1 MIKVYIND
9 EEVLCDKNIVIKK
22 EMLNTSSTILNNVY
36 PKSWETTH
44 DYTTNYYYPLD
55 YSNCKITDIRDIP
68 AEEGQTIEGT
78 NFNIDVDLSK
88 EYSFDDFKGNTTQN
102 GTPTPDNPVNV
113 NVVTGEQ
120 EIEVTNGTETQTYK
134 INLGKNL
141 FDKNNANVISG
152 YFRDSANQLVIN
164 SNSENKV
171 VIFEG
176 EPNTTYTIT
185 KTLSNRFRIGIY
197 DTMLSDDGTYT
208 FSNPIIRD
216 DSATTLS
223 ITTTDTN
230 YYIYIHIF
238 ETGNLQATLDTIR
251 IIDNSQMIELCKIG
265 DYQDR
270 IYKDN
275 GKWYKYRAIY
285 KMQLDGSQ
293 GTESW
298 NSWGVARR
306 KNGLIRFRRQN
317 WLYNISFGVISTHFI
332 GSNLSGTDDASMDNN
347 TIYAYNKGLSIVLN
361 ESEYPTVDNLLA
373 MLEEKKPIVYYVLE
387 TPTTTEITDT
397 ELINQLE
404 SIELIEGI
412 NNISSNGNLP
422 IIMNLHYNY
431 VTHRIDTTLLFSG
444 IVKNTGNIS
453 LNPREPHY
461 TSIEV
466 LGYETFLSESDTLD
480 FVIADKTIQEAIEMV
495 IEAVSSYGITLGSVN
510 IKNPNDIIG
519 AYSCED
525 KTAYDVLQYLA
536 EISEAR
542 WKTTIVDE
550 DTIQVDFYD
559 PDLESSSATIE
570 YTQRYFAN
578 NNIIDMEYNYGTR
591 DYRNKQVINSNAVYA
606 DILTTET
613 IYSDGYNTSYNL
625 ENRVGTISSVTIN
638 GVTATFVTRE
648 EYDAGYSGDL
658 IYEYGSNTIT
668 LETLQSAATPI
679 VINYTAI
686 VKGRETVTNDTEISR
701 INSQLNVNG
710 IISRYEDRDDIT
722 SSDELLKIA
731 NTYMKYK
738 GATEIT
744 LTIQNRD
751 KDLFDIG
758 QVVTF
763 DNAPLEKL
771 QTTYIVKAKEIDY
784 IVTANCLFY
793 TYTLTS
799 NFNSENAINYF
810 DNQRNKRNGNIA
822 TGSFIDRNID
832 LFSSANIIWQNA
844 SLEEVEVV
852 GDNRLNS
859 TLNSPFVV

>member
-36 PKSWETTH
+36 PKNWETTH

-55 YSNCKITDIRDIP
+55 WGQCKIY
-68 AEEGQTIEGT
+68 
-78 NFNIDVDLSK
+78 N
-88 EYSFDDFKGNTTQN
+88 
-102 GTPTPDNPVNV
+102 DN
-113 NVVTGEQ
+113 
-120 EIEVTNGTETQTYK
+120 
-134 INLGKNL
+134 
-141 FDKNNANVISG
+141 
-152 YFRDSANQLVIN
+152 
-164 SNSENKV
+164 
-171 VIFEG
+171 
-176 EPNTTYTIT
+176 
-185 KTLSNRFRIGIY
+185 
-197 DTMLSDDGTYT
+197 
-208 FSNPIIRD
+208 
-216 DSATTLS
+216 
-223 ITTTDTN
+223 
-230 YYIYIHIF
+230 
-238 ETGNLQATLDTIR
+238 
-251 IIDNSQMIELCKIG
+251 
-265 DYQDR
+265 
-270 IYKDN
+270 
-275 GKWYKYRAIY
+275 
-285 KMQLDGSQ
+285 
-293 GTESW
+293 
-298 NSWGVARR
+298 
-306 KNGLIRFRRQN
+306 
-317 WLYNISFGVISTHFI
+317 
-332 GSNLSGTDDASMDNN
+332 
-347 TIYAYNKGLSIVLN
+347 
-361 ESEYPTVDNLLA
+361 
-373 MLEEKKPIVYYVLE
+373 
-387 TPTTTEITDT
+387 
-397 ELINQLE
+397 
-404 SIELIEGI
+404 
-412 NNISSNGNLP
+412 
-422 IIMNLHYNY
+422 
-431 VTHRIDTTLLFSG
+431 TLLFSG

-461 TSIEV
+461 SSIEV

-495 IEAVSSYGITLGSVN
+495 IEAVSSYGITLGNVN

-559 PDLESSSATIE
+559 PDLENSSATIE
-570 YTQRYFAN
+570 YTQQYFED
-578 NNIIDMEYNYGTR
+578 NNIIDMEYNFGTR

-625 ENRVGTISSVTIN
+625 ENRIGTISSVTIN
-638 GVTATFVTRE
+638 GVEATFVTKE

-686 VKGRETVTNDTEISR
+686 VKGREITTNDSEVIR

-722 SSDELLKIA
+722 SSEELLQIA

-744 LTIQNRD
+744 LTIQNKD
-751 KDLFDIG
+751 IDLFNIG
-758 QVVTF
+758 DLVDFQ
-763 DNAPLEKL
+763 NAPLEEL
-771 QTTYIVKAKEIDY
+771 ETTYIVKAKEIEY
-784 IVTANCLFY
+784 IATTNDLFY
-793 TYTLTS
+793 KYELV
-799 NFNSENAINYF
+799 NNYNYENAVNYF

-832 LFSSANIIWQNA
+832 LFSNGNIIWQNA
-844 SLEEVEVV
+844 SIEEIAIV
-852 GDNRLNS
+852 GDNGLNFE
-859 TLNSPFVV
+859 LNGPFIV

>member
-1 MIKVYIND
+1 MIKVYINN

-36 PKSWETTH
+36 PKYWETTH
-44 DYTTNYYYPLD
+44 DYISNYYYPLD
-55 YSNCKITDIRDIP
+55 WGQCKIY
-68 AEEGQTIEGT
+68 
-78 NFNIDVDLSK
+78 N
-88 EYSFDDFKGNTTQN
+88 
-102 GTPTPDNPVNV
+102 
-113 NVVTGEQ
+113 
-120 EIEVTNGTETQTYK
+120 
-134 INLGKNL
+134 
-141 FDKNNANVISG
+141 
-152 YFRDSANQLVIN
+152 
-164 SNSENKV
+164 
-171 VIFEG
+171 
-176 EPNTTYTIT
+176 
-185 KTLSNRFRIGIY
+185 
-197 DTMLSDDGTYT
+197 
-208 FSNPIIRD
+208 
-216 DSATTLS
+216 
-223 ITTTDTN
+223 
-230 YYIYIHIF
+230 
-238 ETGNLQATLDTIR
+238 
-251 IIDNSQMIELCKIG
+251 DNS
-265 DYQDR
+265 
-270 IYKDN
+270 
-275 GKWYKYRAIY
+275 
-285 KMQLDGSQ
+285 
-293 GTESW
+293 
-298 NSWGVARR
+298 
-306 KNGLIRFRRQN
+306 
-317 WLYNISFGVISTHFI
+317 
-332 GSNLSGTDDASMDNN
+332 
-347 TIYAYNKGLSIVLN
+347 
-361 ESEYPTVDNLLA
+361 
-373 MLEEKKPIVYYVLE
+373 
-387 TPTTTEITDT
+387 
-397 ELINQLE
+397 
-404 SIELIEGI
+404 
-412 NNISSNGNLP
+412 
-422 IIMNLHYNY
+422 
-431 VTHRIDTTLLFSG
+431 LLFSG
-444 IVKNTGNIS
+444 VVKNTGNIS

-461 TSIEV
+461 SSIEV

-495 IEAVSSYGITLGSVN
+495 IEAVSSYGITLGNVN

-570 YTQRYFAN
+570 YTQRYFAS

-638 GVTATFVTRE
+638 GVEATYVTRE

-763 DNAPLEKL
+763 DNAPLEEL

-832 LFSSANIIWQNA
+832 MFSSANIIWQNA

>member
-1 MIKVYIND
+1 MIKVYINN

-44 DYTTNYYYPLD
+44 DYISNYYYPLD
-55 YSNCKITDIRDIP
+55 WGQCKIY
-68 AEEGQTIEGT
+68 
-78 NFNIDVDLSK
+78 N
-88 EYSFDDFKGNTTQN
+88 
-102 GTPTPDNPVNV
+102 
-113 NVVTGEQ
+113 
-120 EIEVTNGTETQTYK
+120 
-134 INLGKNL
+134 
-141 FDKNNANVISG
+141 
-152 YFRDSANQLVIN
+152 DS
-164 SNSENKV
+164 
-171 VIFEG
+171 
-176 EPNTTYTIT
+176 
-185 KTLSNRFRIGIY
+185 
-197 DTMLSDDGTYT
+197 
-208 FSNPIIRD
+208 
-216 DSATTLS
+216 
-223 ITTTDTN
+223 
-230 YYIYIHIF
+230 
-238 ETGNLQATLDTIR
+238 
-251 IIDNSQMIELCKIG
+251 
-265 DYQDR
+265 
-270 IYKDN
+270 
-275 GKWYKYRAIY
+275 
-285 KMQLDGSQ
+285 
-293 GTESW
+293 
-298 NSWGVARR
+298 
-306 KNGLIRFRRQN
+306 
-317 WLYNISFGVISTHFI
+317 
-332 GSNLSGTDDASMDNN
+332 
-347 TIYAYNKGLSIVLN
+347 
-361 ESEYPTVDNLLA
+361 
-373 MLEEKKPIVYYVLE
+373 
-387 TPTTTEITDT
+387 
-397 ELINQLE
+397 
-404 SIELIEGI
+404 
-412 NNISSNGNLP
+412 
-422 IIMNLHYNY
+422 
-431 VTHRIDTTLLFSG
+431 TLLFSG
-444 IVKNTGNIS
+444 VVKNTGNIS

-461 TSIEV
+461 SSIEV

-495 IEAVSSYGITLGSVN
+495 IEAVSSYGITLGNVN

-559 PDLESSSATIE
+559 PDLESTSATIE
-570 YTQRYFAN
+570 YTQQYFED
-578 NNIIDMEYNYGTR
+578 NNIIDMEYNFGTR

-613 IYSDGYNTSYNL
+613 IYCDGYNTSYNL
-625 ENRVGTISSVTIN
+625 ENRIGTISSVTIN
-638 GVTATFVTRE
+638 GVGATFVTKE

-686 VKGRETVTNDTEISR
+686 VKGREITTNDSEVIR

-722 SSDELLKIA
+722 SSDELLQIA

-763 DNAPLEKL
+763 DNAPLEEL

-832 LFSSANIIWQNA
+832 LFSNGNIIWQNA
-844 SLEEVEVV
+844 SIEEIAIV
-852 GDNRLNS
+852 GDNGLNFE
-859 TLNSPFVV
+859 LNGPFIV

>member
-1 MIKVYIND
+1 MIKVYINN

-55 YSNCKITDIRDIP
+55 YSNCKITDIRETP
-68 AEEGQTIEGT
+68 AEEGQIIEGT
-78 NFNIDVDLSK
+78 DFNINVDLSK
-88 EYSFDDFKGNTTQN
+88 EYSFDDFKGNTTQD
-102 GTPTPDNPVNV
+102 GTPTPDAPVEV
-113 NVVTGEQ
+113 ETVTGIQKINVVGKNILYYEDGTTTWDGA
-120 EIEVTNGTETQTYK
+120 EINTKGNTITYTPNTSGQGRMARETYK
-134 INLGKNL
+134 QDIFIPAGSTLTFSQRYVSGSTWASGVLTNEIRLVKKDGTYLGKTFGDIWPSNYQNTKKVTFTTEEDYIGIKCYLMMYGITGMTTPLVYNVQLEYSPYITDFAPYQSQSYEINLG
-141 FDKNNANVISG
+141 D
-152 YFRDSANQLVIN
+152 
-164 SNSENKV
+164 
-171 VIFEG
+171 
-176 EPNTTYTIT
+176 
-185 KTLSNRFRIGIY
+185 
-197 DTMLSDDGTYT
+197 
-208 FSNPIIRD
+208 
-216 DSATTLS
+216 
-223 ITTTDTN
+223 
-230 YYIYIHIF
+230 
-238 ETGNLQATLDTIR
+238 
-251 IIDNSQMIELCKIG
+251 IELCKIG

-270 IYKDN
+270 IYKDS
-275 GKWYKYRAIY
+275 GKWYIEKKIG
-285 KMQLDGSQ
+285 KI
-293 GTESW
+293 ESY
-298 NSWGVARR
+298 
-306 KNGLIRFRRQN
+306 NGETITTD
-317 WLYNISFGVISTHFI
+317 YISTT
-332 GSNLSGTDDASMDNN
+332 GQLTTGA
-347 TIYAYNKGLSIVLN
+347 
-361 ESEYPTVDNLLA
+361 
-373 MLEEKKPIVYYVLE
+373 IVYYVLA

-404 SIELIEGI
+404 SIELIEGT

-495 IEAVSSYGITLGSVN
+495 IEAVSSYGIVLGNVN

-570 YTQRYFAN
+570 YTQRYFAS

-638 GVTATFVTRE
+638 GVEATYVTKE
-648 EYDAGYSGDL
+648 EYDNGYSGDL

-668 LETLQSAATPI
+668 LETLQTAATPV

-763 DNAPLEKL
+763 DNAPLEEL

-832 LFSSANIIWQNA
+832 MFSSANIIWQNA

>member
-1 MIKVYIND
+1 MIKVYINN

-36 PKSWETTH
+36 PKSWETAH

-55 YSNCKITDIRDIP
+55 WGQCKI
-68 AEEGQTIEGT
+68 
-78 NFNIDVDLSK
+78 
-88 EYSFDDFKGNTTQN
+88 
-102 GTPTPDNPVNV
+102 
-113 NVVTGEQ
+113 
-120 EIEVTNGTETQTYK
+120 
-134 INLGKNL
+134 
-141 FDKNNANVISG
+141 
-152 YFRDSANQLVIN
+152 
-164 SNSENKV
+164 
-171 VIFEG
+171 
-176 EPNTTYTIT
+176 
-185 KTLSNRFRIGIY
+185 
-197 DTMLSDDGTYT
+197 
-208 FSNPIIRD
+208 
-216 DSATTLS
+216 
-223 ITTTDTN
+223 
-230 YYIYIHIF
+230 
-238 ETGNLQATLDTIR
+238 
-251 IIDNSQMIELCKIG
+251 
-265 DYQDR
+265 
-270 IYKDN
+270 
-275 GKWYKYRAIY
+275 
-285 KMQLDGSQ
+285 
-293 GTESW
+293 
-298 NSWGVARR
+298 
-306 KNGLIRFRRQN
+306 
-317 WLYNISFGVISTHFI
+317 YN
-332 GSNLSGTDDASMDNN
+332 D
-347 TIYAYNKGLSIVLN
+347 
-361 ESEYPTVDNLLA
+361 E
-373 MLEEKKPIVYYVLE
+373 
-387 TPTTTEITDT
+387 
-397 ELINQLE
+397 
-404 SIELIEGI
+404 
-412 NNISSNGNLP
+412 
-422 IIMNLHYNY
+422 
-431 VTHRIDTTLLFSG
+431 TLLFSG

-461 TSIEV
+461 SSIEV

-495 IEAVSSYGITLGSVN
+495 IEAVSSYGIVLGNVN

-570 YTQRYFAN
+570 YTQRYFAS

-638 GVTATFVTRE
+638 GVTATFVTKE
-648 EYDAGYSGDL
+648 EYDNGYSGDL

-686 VKGRETVTNDTEISR
+686 VKGREITTNDSEVIR
-701 INSQLNVNG
+701 IKSQLNVNG

-763 DNAPLEKL
+763 DNAPLEEL

-793 TYTLTS
+793 TYTLAS

>member
-1 MIKVYIND
+1 
-9 EEVLCDKNIVIKK
+9 
-22 EMLNTSSTILNNVY
+22 
-36 PKSWETTH
+36 
-44 DYTTNYYYPLD
+44 
-55 YSNCKITDIRDIP
+55 
-68 AEEGQTIEGT
+68 
-78 NFNIDVDLSK
+78 
-88 EYSFDDFKGNTTQN
+88 
-102 GTPTPDNPVNV
+102 
-113 NVVTGEQ
+113 
-120 EIEVTNGTETQTYK
+120 
-134 INLGKNL
+134 
-141 FDKNNANVISG
+141 
-152 YFRDSANQLVIN
+152 
-164 SNSENKV
+164 
-171 VIFEG
+171 
-176 EPNTTYTIT
+176 
-185 KTLSNRFRIGIY
+185 
-197 DTMLSDDGTYT
+197 MLSDDGTYT

-495 IEAVSSYGITLGSVN
+495 IEAVSSYGITLGTIN

-758 QVVTF
+758 QVVAF